1 MEIAAIVDDH
11 SHECT
16 NEECQEKVA
25 NPAEREIGFLFLRL
39 IVRFW
44 WPLSSVLPLWH
55 SVSESLRREEG
66 LDSQVIACALALL

>member
-25 NPAEREIGFLFLRL
+25 NPAEREIGLNILCCVLNPVENLADGRL
-39 IVRFW
+39 
-44 WPLSSVLPLWH
+44 LKH
-55 SVSESLRREEG
+55 
-66 LDSQVIACALALL
+66 LANERMVDAMYSPSRN